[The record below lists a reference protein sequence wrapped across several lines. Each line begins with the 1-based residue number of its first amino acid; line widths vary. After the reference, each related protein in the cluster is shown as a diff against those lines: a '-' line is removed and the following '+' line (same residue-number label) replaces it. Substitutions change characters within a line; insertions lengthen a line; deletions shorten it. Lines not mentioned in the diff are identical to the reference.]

1 MDAVIFGAGKA
12 GKFLYDEIA
21 LKAKDINILGFLDS
35 FLEGEYKGKKI
46 FHPKDFFETHEQ
58 VNSVCFLSL

>member
-46 FHPKDFFETHEQ
+46 FLRHM
-58 VNSVCFLSL
+58 NR